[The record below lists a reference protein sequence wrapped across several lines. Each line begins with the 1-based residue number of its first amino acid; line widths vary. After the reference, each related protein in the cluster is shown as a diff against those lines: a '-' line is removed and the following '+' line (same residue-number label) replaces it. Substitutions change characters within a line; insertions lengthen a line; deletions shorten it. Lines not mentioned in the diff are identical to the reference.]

1 VTGEPGLVPD
11 GRRLL
16 RTFEVAEAFR
26 VNPRTVYRWAREGK
40 LTPIKTLG
48 GHRRYPAAQ
57 VRALLALPADP
68 QNP

>member
-11 GRRLL
+11 ERRLL
-16 RTFEVAEAFR
+16 APFEVAALFG
-26 VNPRTVYRWAREGK
+26 VTSRTVNRWSKEGK
-40 LTPIKTLG
+40 LAVIKTPG